1 MAISD
6 GRHKYFRLLTTSTLQ
21 TVFPLFYFLNT
32 INCEASPHDAKSSGK
47 VSKGKLRALAGARP
61 ARLGPGPA
69 LPREAAAGKAPCPR
83 SEGHLEARAQPSAP
97 RPLAGRPSPA
107 PGPRRPRPGPRAAVP
122 GPRAPAAAPL
132 GSPRPGTCTGARAAP
147 RSAGGSVGEVGAAG
161 LRPPRERGRPFRTRR
176 CRWPPGLA
184 AAGSWPGD
192 PDAGGGTTLRSR
204 RSPGLVR
211 APRPGRA
218 GSARLLSARRGRTP
232 LSSLARPPVAR
243 TSPAARHSRRRAES
257 GRELAG
263 RGGGGGPRRPGGRRV
278 RAWLPAGTPQQPAA
292 TPPGPARA
300 AALSGLQA
308 WLPPL
313 SGAGVRQRPRR
324 PRRRGALAPRL
335 CAPHP
340 RGMRPRLQPRPRGS
354 PGGQRPDG
362 RVQRE
367 GAVDGNCTFE

>member
-21 TVFPLFYFLNT
+21 TVSPLFYFLNT
-32 INCEASPHDAKSSGK
+32 INCEASPHDAKLSGK

-61 ARLGPGPA
+61 AGLGPGPA
-69 LPREAAAGKAPCPR
+69 LPREAAAGRAPCPP

-107 PGPRRPRPGPRAAVP
+107 PGLRRPRPGPRAAVS

-176 CRWPPGLA
+176 CRLPPGLA

-204 RSPGLVR
+204 HSPGLVR

-232 LSSLARPPVAR
+232 LSSLARQSRAPP
-243 TSPAARHSRRRAES
+243 PRRATLAAGPSRAASSRGGAGEVGPA
-257 GRELAG
+257 GRE
-263 RGGGGGPRRPGGRRV
+263 
-278 RAWLPAGTPQQPAA
+278 
-292 TPPGPARA
+292 
-300 AALSGLQA
+300 
-308 WLPPL
+308 
-313 SGAGVRQRPRR
+313 GAGCGAGCPRGPLRSLRR
-324 PRRRGALAPRL
+324 PRLGRPVRRR
-335 CAPHP
+335 C
-340 RGMRPRLQPRPRGS
+340 RGS
-354 PGGQRPDG
+354 RPGCPH
-362 RVQRE
+362 
-367 GAVDGNCTFE
+367 

>member
-21 TVFPLFYFLNT
+21 TISPLFYFLNT
-32 INCEASPHDAKSSGK
+32 INCEASPHDAKLSGK

-61 ARLGPGPA
+61 AGLGPGPA
-69 LPREAAAGKAPCPR
+69 LPREAASGRAPCPR
-83 SEGHLEARAQPSAP
+83 SEGHLEARAPPSAP

-132 GSPRPGTCTGARAAP
+132 RSPRPVTCTGARAAP

-161 LRPPRERGRPFRTRR
+161 LRPPRERGRPARTRR

-184 AAGSWPGD
+184 AAGSGPGD
-192 PDAGGGTTLRSR
+192 SDAGRATTLRRR
-204 RSPGLVR
+204 RSPGLGARSPPR
-211 APRPGRA
+211 ARRL
-218 GSARLLSARRGRTP
+218 GSAALGAAGADAAK
-232 LSSLARPPVAR
+232 LARPPVAR

-263 RGGGGGPRRPGGRRV
+263 RGEGGGPRGPGGRRV
-278 RAWLPAGTPQQPAA
+278 RAWLPAGTPPQPAA
-292 TPPGPARA
+292 TPPGPVRA

-308 WLPPL
+308 WPPPL
-313 SGAGVRQRPRR
+313 SGAGVRRRPRR
-324 PRRRGALAPRL
+324 PRGRGAPAPRP
-335 CAPHP
+335 CAPSP

-354 PGGQRPDG
+354 PGGQRSDG
-362 RVQRE
+362 RGQRE